1 MTFGMA
7 LAKRARFSQGP
18 TRLRRYRSLK
28 NLPPLR
34 PGSTLASS
42 PSGSTT
48 PDRVFRI
55 ARWCD
60 VTGQTRLMSFGQ
72 LSDLAVECGQVETE
86 LPQAPRRPNALFEAF
101 DLVGG
106 DGARQALPD
115 LGHRGPRAVARQ

>member
-18 TRLRRYRSLK
+18 TRLRLYRSLK

-42 PSGSTT
+42 PSCSTI

-55 ARWCD
+55 ARRCD
-60 VTGQTRLMSFGQ
+60 VTGKTRLMSFGQ
-72 LSDLAVECGQVETE
+72 LGDLAVECGQVETE
-86 LPQAPRRPNALFEAF
+86 LPSRRA
-101 DLVGG
+101 G
-106 DGARQALPD
+106 RM
-115 LGHRGPRAVARQ
+115 RR

>member
-18 TRLRRYRSLK
+18 TRLRRYRCSLK

-55 ARWCD
+55 HRRCD

-72 LSDLAVECGQVETE
+72 LGDLAVECGQVETE
-86 LPQAPRRPNALFEAF
+86 LPSRRA
-101 DLVGG
+101 G
-106 DGARQALPD
+106 RM
-115 LGHRGPRAVARQ
+115 RR